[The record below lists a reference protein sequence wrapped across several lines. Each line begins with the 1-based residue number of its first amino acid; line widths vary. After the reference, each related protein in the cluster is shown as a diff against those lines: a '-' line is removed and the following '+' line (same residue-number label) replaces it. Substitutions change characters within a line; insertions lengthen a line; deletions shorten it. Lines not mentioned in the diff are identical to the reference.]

1 MRLLSLIFCT
11 RLAFAAAAPTAP
23 ALVYSTYL
31 RDNFTPNAIATDAA
45 GNIYMA
51 GTILIDPAANQTTA
65 LVVKLNPQGTQYL
78 YSRYLGGSIGDG
90 ASAIAVDSAGN
101 AYVAGATDSPDFP
114 VTAGGNLGGP
124 PRAPG
129 HVASGPTSFVTKLD
143 PNGNV
148 VFSDLLGGKS
158 FSDAEAVAVTAAGQV
173 IVSGLS
179 WTSGFPTTPG
189 AYSIADSG
197 GHPFLLEL
205 DPTGAKLVFSATG
218 IGGSAIAL
226 DSGGNI
232 YVAGTTGGVVLGP
245 NVIDYPTTPG
255 AYQSTFPTGMTCLIP
270 CQVADQYV
278 TKVDPTGSKLI
289 YSTSLSGPGNTYN
302 AGLAVDQAGNAYV
315 TGFSGVGYPYTVTP
329 PSIPPLPGP
338 SRDNYAV
345 FPFLSKLDAAGQN
358 LLFSVPVGAAGV
370 QVDSA
375 GAVYVGG
382 RVGYTPGF
390 GGSLAVTAS
399 VPALSG
405 VPTACLPNN
414 GLIQNSAYVSKADA
428 ASGNIFGT
436 QFIGGSNVN
445 PAAVALAGS
454 TLWITG
460 TTNLPDVPFTPN
472 ALTWDLSYASDAT
485 LGVGAYLGGVDFSQP
500 QPAAGTP
507 QIGCLLDAADFS
519 PVGPATRYQVLA
531 LFGTGLGP
539 AVGVTATDY
548 ATTSLA
554 GVGIT
559 VAGAPAILLYV
570 SSTQI
575 NFAVPQGGLPQF
587 WDIMQVT
594 VNGLSAL
601 QRGLPPANGT
611 PHLFMNGGSLAFA
624 LNADGSI
631 NTGTNPAKPGS
642 TISVFVNGLVRYTF
656 LNSDVPQIDAT
667 GGWRVLDVN
676 FANPFILRV
685 DLQVPKVSCGSGN
698 GPTPPPCGVTL
709 PLSAGALAIETQ
721 VLPSVV
727 VSQ

>member
-114 VTAGGNLGGP
+114 VTAGGNSGGP

-302 AGLAVDQAGNAYV
+302 AWRWPWTKPV
-315 TGFSGVGYPYTVTP
+315 TLMSPVFRAWDTLTRSPRHPSRPCRARVATTMLSFRSSPSSTP
-329 PSIPPLPGP
+329 LDRICCSRCPSAARACRWIRRGP
-338 SRDNYAV
+338 SM
-345 FPFLSKLDAAGQN
+345 LE
-358 LLFSVPVGAAGV
+358 GA
-370 QVDSA
+370 SA
-375 GAVYVGG
+375 TH
-382 RVGYTPGF
+382 RV
-390 GGSLAVTAS
+390 SEV
-399 VPALSG
+399 
-405 VPTACLPNN
+405 
-414 GLIQNSAYVSKADA
+414 VS
-428 ASGNIFGT
+428 
-436 QFIGGSNVN
+436 
-445 PAAVALAGS
+445 P
-454 TLWITG
+454 
-460 TTNLPDVPFTPN
+460 
-472 ALTWDLSYASDAT
+472 
-485 LGVGAYLGGVDFSQP
+485 
-500 QPAAGTP
+500 
-507 QIGCLLDAADFS
+507 
-519 PVGPATRYQVLA
+519 
-531 LFGTGLGP
+531 
-539 AVGVTATDY
+539 
-548 ATTSLA
+548 
-554 GVGIT
+554 
-559 VAGAPAILLYV
+559 
-570 SSTQI
+570 
-575 NFAVPQGGLPQF
+575 
-587 WDIMQVT
+587 
-594 VNGLSAL
+594 
-601 QRGLPPANGT
+601 LPPASRRCPGCPQRVCRT
-611 PHLFMNGGSLAFA
+611 TGS
-624 LNADGSI
+624 SR
-631 NTGTNPAKPGS
+631 TRPTCPKPMRHPATS
-642 TISVFVNGLVRYTF
+642 SER
-656 LNSDVPQIDAT
+656 S
-667 GGWRVLDVN
+667 
-676 FANPFILRV
+676 
-685 DLQVPKVSCGSGN
+685 
-698 GPTPPPCGVTL
+698 
-709 PLSAGALAIETQ
+709 LSEART
-721 VLPSVV
+721 
-727 VSQ
+727 